1 MAEYVKVTKIAE
13 LDPGCGRTY
22 DVNGTPV
29 AVFNVDGAVHAIDNV
44 CLHRQGP
51 LGEGALEGSQVTC
64 PWHGWQYDVTSGACI
79 TRPGTTVKRYEVK
92 VEDGHVLVAI

>member
-1 MAEYVKVTKIAE
+1 MADFVKVAAAAE
-13 LDPGCGRTY
+13 LEPGSGRTC

-51 LGEGALEGSQVTC
+51 LGEGALEGKQVTC
-64 PWHGWQYDVTSGACI
+64 PWHGWQYDVTSGACL
-79 TRPGTTVKRYEVK
+79 TRPGTGVKRYESK
-92 VEDGHVLVAI
+92 VEEGNILVAG